1 MCSPNTSSNCCKWK
15 GSKSRCSEIQQKE
28 IVYVQK
34 LVTRSQKFWC
44 LLSVIYDLARSYPR
58 KIQFSMQIHDI
69 GSLSCTGAMYLSLQ
83 TTVIFFC
90 QSDKESASS
99 KYIMSA
105 ILVVVY
111 RQNKW
116 LAIFAQSA
124 SCVIHFFPV
133 IIGLLQQNA
142 GLCGLYFSSCFLLKQ
157 VLTHFFSCPGCF

>member
-1 MCSPNTSSNCCKWK
+1 MILP
-15 GSKSRCSEIQQKE
+15 EAIQE
-28 IVYVQK
+28 
-34 LVTRSQKFWC
+34 
-44 LLSVIYDLARSYPR
+44 
-58 KIQFSMQIHDI
+58 KIQISMQIHNI
-69 GSLSCTGAMYLSLQ
+69 GSLFCTGAMYLSLQ
-83 TTVIFFC
+83 TTVIIFFG

-133 IIGLLQQNA
+133 IIGLLRQNA
-142 GLCGLYFSSCFLLKQ
+142 GLCGLYFSYYFLLKQ
-157 VLTHFFSCPGCF
+157 VLTHFFSCLGCF